1 MAEIISSFE
10 DISFEEILAAYQDYC
25 DRNNLTAKQPSEE
38 HSTMIHGVVYLRATP
53 VSYVARY
60 DTRRQ
65 RLLA

>member
-25 DRNNLTAKQPSEE
+25 DRNNLTFQQPSEE

-65 RLLA
+65 RCLA